1 MASARTNRT
10 PKKRAAF
17 LAELAQRGNVSDACA
32 AADIGRTTVYD
43 WRADDA
49 TFAAD
54 WDAALDQAADTMER
68 EAFRRAVDG
77 VDEPVYGSL
86 GQGLGSGEV
95 GRIRKYSDTLL
106 IFLLKAA
113 RPEKFRERTE
123 QQHTGAVNVKV
134 TYE

>member
-1 MASARTNRT
+1 MTSARTNRT

-17 LAELAQRGNVSDACA
+17 LAELAERGNVSEACA
-32 AADIGRTTVYD
+32 AADIGRTTAYE

-49 TFAAD
+49 TFAAE
-54 WDAALDQAADTMER
+54 WDAALDQAADLMER
-68 EAFRRAVDG
+68 EAYRRAVEG

-86 GQGLGSGEV
+86 GNNMGTGEV
-95 GRIRKYSDTLL
+95 GTIRKYSDTLL
-106 IFLLKAA
+106 IFLLKGA

-123 QQHTGAVNVKV
+123 QKHTGAVEVKV